1 MLSITSSSPATHL
14 SVAGILLTRLAEA
27 DFDRL
32 GDVFEPD
39 LRAIVMLP
47 AGVFEWP
54 DPATVCAVF
63 EQWFGDVDE
72 YDVTDFAVSR
82 VGSRTH
88 LRWRI
93 VVSGGHLDEGRY
105 VVDQQL
111 YADLGPTGRIGS
123 MSMLCSGFCRE
134 NERR

>member
-1 MLSITSSSPATHL
+1 MRSITSPSTHL
-14 SVAGILLTRLAEA
+14 AVAGIFLTRLAEA
-27 DFDRL
+27 DFDRF
-32 GDVFEPD
+32 GDAFEPD
-39 LRAIVMLP
+39 FRAIVMLP

-54 DPATVCAVF
+54 DLATVSAVF
-63 EQWFGDVDE
+63 KQWFGDVDG

-82 VGSRTH
+82 VGRRTH

-93 VVSGGHLDEGRY
+93 IVSGGHLGEGRY

-123 MSMLCSGFCRE
+123 MSMLCSGFCKEKELLSR
-134 NERR
+134 